1 MRQIINKFGSLCW
14 WAPIESITD
23 KYKNKVVMILGV
35 DVHHGKKR
43 FVDGDKIYRQR
54 RSIGGFIA
62 TLIDQQ
68 GVYRSSCGITRV
80 KARREIVG
88 NSTPQQQQQ
97 QQEGKSS
104 TGTTSSGTTSSS
116 DSDEKG
122 PSEELGG
129 PDSTRNN
136 ALHDF
141 VKRVCEEHNLVPD
154 IIICYRDGVS
164 ESQLPDVRKF
174 EYGQVRQACPD
185 AKITYFVLQKGVH
198 SKFIVKQDNQY
209 GNPEPG
215 TLIESDAK
223 ILEYQD
229 FYLIPTKNNL
239 STVKPVHYIL
249 VHDDGYC
256 TIEELQQITYTMC
269 FLYPNWTDAIKIPF
283 VTQAAHKL
291 AYLLGDLEIEE
302 PTIHQNL
309 NKTLFYL

>member
-1 MRQIINKFGSLCW
+1 LGSRNKNTNTQNYKEIKEFCSARGMLSQCILVSGPSDIQKKTGPSRHTILNNIMRQIINKFGSLCW

-198 SKFIVKQDNQY
+198 SKFIVKQDNSY

-229 FYLIPTKNNL
+229 FYLIPTKKQPQHCQTCSL
-239 STVKPVHYIL
+239 HSS
-249 VHDDGYC
+249 
-256 TIEELQQITYTMC
+256 
-269 FLYPNWTDAIKIPF
+269 A
-283 VTQAAHKL
+283 
-291 AYLLGDLEIEE
+291 
-302 PTIHQNL
+302 
-309 NKTLFYL
+309 